1 MKFFYL
7 TLQRG
12 EVIKTKLF
20 ISLHLV
26 LREMTAKFIF
36 LVGKIIVDFIYKN
49 AVQFMSSSET

>member
-1 MKFFYL
+1 MKFFL
-7 TLQRG
+7 PHIAIG